1 MIKQSLQLRLR
12 QTLSITPQLQ
22 QAIKLL
28 QLSSLDLQT
37 EIQQIVE
44 SNPLLEYEETT
55 ASVASE
61 DRSVQQTGEHPDKD
75 FDRYQS
81 TSEEENSWLKNH
93 SHAPATSS
101 FIGDRPTDYPAEGE
115 SLRNHLFSQIRV
127 LPLSTTD
134 MFIAETILDAI
145 QEDGYLSMSVEEI
158 HESLPIELEI
168 TPEEV
173 TTILT
178 VVQHLD
184 PAGIA
189 ARDLAEC
196 LSLQLQQLPTTAQR
210 QLALCII
217 KNHFEAL
224 SGKNYAMIA
233 KSLAIDVDEV
243 LEAVCTIQQL
253 NPKPG
258 NLISNTPTEY
268 ITPDVLVRKIKGRW
282 QIILNTDISPQLK
295 VNNYYASMIKRADD
309 SRDNLFLKNNLQEAR
324 WFLKSLTNRND
335 TLLKVAT
342 LIVEQQQDFLEHGE
356 EHMKPMVLRDIAE
369 AIDMHESTI
378 SRVTTQ
384 KYMHT
389 PRGIFELKY
398 FFSSH
403 VNTASG
409 GECSST
415 AIRAMI
421 KKLVTSEDDR
431 KPFSD
436 NKLAQLLEQRGIKVA
451 RRTVAKYR
459 ESLLIPPS
467 NERRLRA

>member
-1 MIKQSLQLRLR
+1 MKQSLQLRLG
-12 QTLSITPQLQ
+12 QTLSMTPQLQ

-37 EIQQIVE
+37 EIQQAVE

-55 ASVASE
+55 AETSN
-61 DRSVQQTGEHPDKD
+61 DDPSVQQTGEHPDQEFNQFQATAD
-75 FDRYQS
+75 D
-81 TSEEENSWLKNH
+81 ENSWLKNP
-93 SHAPATSS
+93 SFAESGSS
-101 FIGDRPTDYPAEGE
+101 YSGDRPTDYPADGE
-115 SLRNHLFSQIRV
+115 NLKDHLLSQISV
-127 LPLSTTD
+127 LPLSTAD
-134 MFIAETILDAI
+134 RLIAESIIDAI
-145 QEDGYLSMSVEEI
+145 NDDGYLGMSIEEI
-158 HESLPIELEI
+158 HTTL
-168 TPEEV
+168 PEEME
-173 TTILT
+173 TTADEVEAVLT
-178 VVQHLD
+178 MVQHLD

-196 LSLQLQQLPTTAQR
+196 LSLQLEQLPTNTQR
-210 QLALCII
+210 R
-217 KNHFEAL
+217 
-224 SGKNYAMIA
+224 
-233 KSLAIDVDEV
+233 LAIDIISNHFDALSSKNFAVIAKQLDITTEDV
-243 LEAVCTIQQL
+243 LSAVQVIQQL

-258 NLISNTPTEY
+258 NQISNTPTEY
-268 ITPDVLVRKIKGRW
+268 ITPDVQVRKIKGQWRV
-282 QIILNTDISPQLK
+282 ILNSDISPQLK
-295 VNNYYASMIKRADD
+295 VNDYYASMIKRADD
-309 SRDNLFLKNNLQEAR
+309 SRDNQFLKNNLQEAR
-324 WFLKSLTNRND
+324 WFLKSLNNRNN
-335 TLLKVAT
+335 TLLKVAS
-342 LIVEQQQDFLEHGE
+342 LIVEQQQGFLEHGE

-369 AIDMHESTI
+369 VIEMHESTI

-421 KKLVTSEDDR
+421 KKLVTTEDDR